1 MKYTIYNTST
11 GVIRKALSVNPPLT
25 ITDRLREGEAYL
37 EGVYSPG
44 TDKVVDGAPV
54 STKQDYAPTEE
65 GMRNV
70 RDGMLSSC
78 DWTQGADSPLTDSK
92 KTEWRTYRQALRDL
106 PTNSNWPN
114 LEDGDW
120 PTKPT

>member
-25 ITDRLREGEAYL
+25 IADRLRDGEAYL
-37 EGVYSPG
+37 EGVYSPN
-44 TDKVVDGAPV
+44 TYKVVDGAPV
-54 STKQDYAPTEE
+54 STKQDYVATEG

-106 PTNSNWPN
+106 PTNSNWPSLTN
-114 LEDGDW
+114 DDW
-120 PTKPT
+120 PTPPS